1 MTFIV
6 YMDPTEIF
14 ICTPDSEEDLLK
26 SQFPSKC
33 KIIRDIKDYQRLEF
47 DGEWLVAGA
56 YKRYRE
62 GGRLADRRIAPGRN
76 RLGIEGNGSQQLHM
90 AYADIPRPISA
101 RPPGF
106 WRSMLNALR
115 GEA

>member
-47 DGEWLVAGA
+47 DGEWLD
-56 YKRYRE
+56 
-62 GGRLADRRIAPGRN
+62 GGG
-76 RLGIEGNGSQQLHM
+76 
-90 AYADIPRPISA
+90 
-101 RPPGF
+101 
-106 WRSMLNALR
+106 
-115 GEA
+115 